1 VGTASDRS
9 EHVGAGSIT
18 RANLHE
24 LFKYHTPTPMQSV
37 NYQRLRHAAY
47 DFANAIL
54 ACTPEGE
61 DQQQALRKVRE
72 ALFTA
77 NESIMLEG
85 KL

>member
-1 VGTASDRS
+1 MGAASDRP
-9 EHVGAGSIT
+9 EHVGARIT

-24 LFKYHTPTPMQSV
+24 LFRYHPPTPTQTV
-37 NYQRLRHAAY
+37 NYKRLRSAAY

-54 ACTPEGE
+54 AYTPECE

-77 NESIMLEG
+77 NASIALEG

>member
-1 VGTASDRS
+1 MGTL
-9 EHVGAGSIT
+9 GGIT

-24 LFKYHTPTPMQSV
+24 LFKYHPPTPMQSV
-37 NYQRLRHAAY
+37 NYQNLRRAAY

-54 ACTPEGE
+54 ALTPECE

-77 NESIMLEG
+77 NAAIALEG

>member
-1 VGTASDRS
+1 M
-9 EHVGAGSIT
+9 GAGRIT

-24 LFKYHTPTPMQSV
+24 LFKYHSPTPMQSIT
-37 NYQRLRHAAY
+37 YQQMRKAAY

-54 ACTPEGE
+54 ALTPEGA
-61 DQQQALRKVRE
+61 DQQAALRKVRE

-77 NESIMLEG
+77 NSAIALEG